1 MYFQKNGIGVRMN
14 VSCGIHRFLKT
25 ALVHVQNN
33 HDFINKGAIFPH
45 FARFS
50 LANVVAIIAE
60 SYILRRMI

>member
-1 MYFQKNGIGVRMN
+1 MN
-14 VSCGIHRFLKT
+14 VRCGIHRFLKT